1 MGLGRGHVQ
10 EALDPSRP
18 GADVAVH
25 GCGRGWFWPGAGVDV
40 AGRDVAREVWRGRC
54 GEGGVAR
61 EVWGKWLVF
70 VVSLDR
76 VSCRRMCEGC
86 HPDAGAGL
94 RMKGCEGVE
103 RWREGGR
110 KERWAGGLCWEWGDA
125 VSCLDGRSDNFTD
138 NCGLVVVSC
147 ACSVQRA
154 ACGVRRA
161 ACGVRRAARPSGRL
175 GC

>member
-18 GADVAVH
+18 EADVALRMDAAVD
-25 GCGRGWFWPGAGVDV
+25 GFGRG
-40 AGRDVAREVWRGRC
+40 
-54 GEGGVAR
+54 
-61 EVWGKWLVF
+61 
-70 VVSLDR
+70 
-76 VSCRRMCEGC
+76 M
-86 HPDAGAGL
+86 
-94 RMKGCEGVE
+94 
-103 RWREGGR
+103 
-110 KERWAGGLCWEWGDA
+110 WAGGLCWEWGDA

-161 ACGVRRAARPSGRL
+161 ACGVRRAACGEAVGAFGMLKPDVFSGGPDRV
-175 GC
+175 

>member
-1 MGLGRGHVQ
+1 MGLGREHVQ
-10 EALDPSRP
+10 EVLDPSRP
-18 GADVAVH
+18 EADVALRMDAAVD
-25 GCGRGWFWPGAGVDV
+25 GFGRGAGVDVAEVDV
-40 AGRDVAREVWRGRC
+40 AGRDVARE
-54 GEGGVAR
+54 E
-61 EVWGKWLVF
+61 WGKWLVF

-86 HPDAGAGL
+86 HPDAGVGL
-94 RMKGCEGVE
+94 GMKGREGVGC
-103 RWREGGR
+103 WREVGE
-110 KERWAGGLCWEWGDA
+110 ERRAGGLCWEWGDA

-154 ACGVRRA
+154 ACSVQ
-161 ACGVRRAARPSGRL
+161 CAARPSGRL